1 MSGISNSNSNSNTA
15 TQPNGPVVLL
25 VDDQAIVGQAIKR
38 MLADQPDI
46 QFHFCQNPFE
56 SIEMATNLKPTVILQ
71 DLVMPEVDGL
81 TLVKFF
87 RSHSATRET
96 PLIVLSSTEDAKTKA
111 EAFGLGA
118 NDYLVKLPDRIE
130 LIARIRYHSRAYIN
144 LLERNEMFTKL
155 SASEQRMTHEME
167 TGAKYVASLIPPPIP
182 EPFHIDWRFVPSA
195 ELGGDSLGY
204 FPLDEDRFAVFL
216 LDVTGHGLASAL
228 LGVTVSNVL
237 RARALPNVDFA
248 NPSQVL
254 SALNN
259 TFKMEEQ
266 DGRTFTM
273 WYGVFEPKT
282 RRLLWCAGG
291 HPSALLFKPGQ
302 TAPMELES
310 LNPGVGMFEWDDFE
324 QKEIVV
330 PENARIFI
338 YSDGVFEIDKQD
350 GVMWTFRE
358 FMQFMSQP
366 EDADQNA
373 MDRLIKHVRMLKG
386 GDVLDDDFSI
396 MELKL

>member
-1 MSGISNSNSNSNTA
+1 M
-15 TQPNGPVVLL
+15 L
-25 VDDQAIVGQAIKR
+25 VDDQAIVGEAIRR
-38 MLADQPDI
+38 MLSDQPDI
-46 QFHFCQNPFE
+46 EFHFCQNPFE
-56 SIEMATNLKPTVILQ
+56 SIEIAAKLKPTVILQ

-87 RSHSATRET
+87 RAHSATKDT
-96 PLIVLSSTEDAKTKA
+96 PLVVLSSTEEARTKA

-118 NDYLVKLPDRIE
+118 NDYLVKLPDRLE

-144 LLERNEMFTKL
+144 LLERNEMFAKL
-155 SASEQRMTHEME
+155 SASEQRMAYEME
-167 TGAKYVASLIPPPIP
+167 TGAKYVASLIPAPITTP
-182 EPFHIDWRFVPSA
+182 IAIDWRFVPSA

-204 FPLDEDRFAVFL
+204 FALDEDHFAIFL

-228 LGVTVSNVL
+228 LGVAVSNVL
-237 RARALPNVDFA
+237 RARALPNTDFS

-254 SALNN
+254 TSLNN

-273 WYGVFEPKT
+273 WYGVYEPKT
-282 RRLLWCAGG
+282 RKLAWCAGG

-302 TAPMELES
+302 VAPMELES

-324 QKEIVV
+324 QKEITV
-330 PENARIFI
+330 PENARIFV
-338 YSDGVFEIDKQD
+338 YSDGAFEIHKQD
-350 GVMWTFRE
+350 GATWTFRE

-366 EDADQNA
+366 DDSEINT
-373 MDRLIKHVRMLKG
+373 MDRLIQHVRMLKG
-386 GDVLDDDFSI
+386 ADGLDDDFSI
-396 MELKL
+396 MDIRL